1 MANPHYDYSVG
12 HEEKLLLRLI
22 FNNRLFIVFAFMA
35 LTVFFGFKASQLQP
49 DASFTKMLPQEH
61 PYIKAMMGHLKDL
74 GATGTSIQIAIE
86 HTEGDIFDK
95 EFLETVRKVNDELFY
110 IEGVDRI
117 SLMSLWTPNVRWTA
131 VTEEGFE
138 GGEVIPST
146 YDGSPESME
155 QVRLNILR
163 SGQMGRLVADNFKST
178 IVQANLYDR
187 DPKTGEPLN
196 YQRFAHDLEQ
206 KIRDKYQTDKVKIH
220 IVGFSKMIG
229 DLMDG
234 GREIVIFF
242 LISFAITALLLYGYT
257 RSYRATGATLVVGI
271 CAVVWQMGILV
282 VLGYGLNAYSMLVPF
297 LTFAMAISHSLQ
309 KISAM
314 AVELKPNT
322 TPLEAA
328 RRAFL
333 AIYVPGITALLADA
347 VGFLTLLIIDIDVIR
362 ELAIS
367 ASIGVTVLIFTN
379 IVMLPVAVSYIG
391 IEPKAVA
398 KMKDS
403 SDTGKI
409 WPLMAKAAT
418 KPWARVIIALC
429 AVGYVVSYYEAHKL
443 QVGDLD
449 KGAPELR
456 ADSRYN
462 LDTIFI
468 NDNYAVSSDVMVIM
482 VETAPQGC
490 SRYDNVEAIDR
501 FAWEMENV
509 EGVQSA
515 ISLAYVVKQVQSGF
529 NEGNLKW
536 QTVTRDQTAL
546 DSTFS
551 QVPGQLM
558 NTECSFA
565 PVVLFLEDHKAATL
579 ERVSAAAEAF
589 AEKNN
594 NENIRFVLATGNAG
608 VEAATNE
615 VIRKANKNMAIL
627 IYAVVTILVFLTF
640 RSIVSVICIM
650 VPLGLTSFLCEAIMA
665 WMGMGVKVATLPV
678 IAVGVGIG
686 VDYGIYLYSRLEV
699 YLEEGMSL
707 YDAYLK
713 TLQTTGKA
721 VWYTGLMLAIGVATW
736 NMSAIKF
743 QADMGFLLTFMF
755 LWNMIGAL
763 WLLPA
768 LAAYLI
774 RPADETSAASAR

>member
-1 MANPHYDYSVG
+1 MANPHYEYNIG
-12 HEEKLLLRLI
+12 HEEKLLEKLI
-22 FNNRLFIVFAFMA
+22 FNNRLFIVVAFAA
-35 LTVFFGFKASQLQP
+35 LTIFFGFMASKLKP
-49 DASFTKMLPQEH
+49 DASFTKMLPMEH
-61 PYIKAMMGHLKDL
+61 PYIKAMMGHLDDL
-74 GATGTSIQIAIE
+74 GAAGTSIQIAIE
-86 HTEGDIFDK
+86 NPNGDIFDK
-95 EFLETVRKVNDELFY
+95 EFLEVVRQVNDELFY
-110 IEGVDRI
+110 IKGVDRI

-146 YDGSPESME
+146 YDGSEESMA
-155 QVRLNILR
+155 QVKINIMR

-187 DPKTGEPLN
+187 DPKTGEPLD
-196 YQRFAHDLEQ
+196 YQKFAHELEE
-206 KIRDKYQTDKVKIH
+206 KVRDKYQSDKVKIH

-234 GREIVIFF
+234 GREIAIFF
-242 LISFAITALLLYGYT
+242 GYSLVITGILLYAYT
-257 RSYRATGATLVVGI
+257 RSTRATAATLVVGL

-282 VLGYGLNAYSMLVPF
+282 LLGYGLNAYSMLVPF

-314 AVELKPNT
+314 AVELKENT

-333 AIYVPGITALLADA
+333 AIYIPGITALLADA
-347 VGFLTLLIIDIDVIR
+347 IGFLTLLIIDIDVIK

-367 ASIGVTVLIFTN
+367 ASIGVSVLIFTN
-379 IVMLPVAVSYIG
+379 IVMLPVAVSFIG

-398 KMKDS
+398 KMKAS
-403 SDTGKI
+403 SDTGKL
-409 WPLMAKAAT
+409 WPLIARAAT
-418 KPWARVIIALC
+418 KPWARVILLLSF
-429 AVGYVVSYYEAHKL
+429 VGFVVSYIEAHKL

-462 LDTIFI
+462 LDTVFV
-468 NDNYAVSSDVMVIM
+468 NENYAVSSDVMVIM
-482 VETAPQGC
+482 VETGPQGC
-490 SRYDNVEAIDR
+490 SRYENVEAIDR

-509 EGVQSA
+509 PGVQSA
-515 ISLAYVVKQVQSGF
+515 ISLAYVVKQVQSGY

-536 QTVTRDQTAL
+536 MTVTRDQTAL

-565 PVVLFLEDHKAATL
+565 PVVLFLEDHKAGTL
-579 ERVSAAAEAF
+579 ERVTAAAEAF
-589 AEKNN
+589 AQKNN

-615 VIRKANKNMAIL
+615 VIKEANRNMLYL
-627 IYAVVTILVFLTF
+627 IYAVVTVLVFLTF
-640 RSIVSVICIM
+640 RSVISVICIM
-650 VPLGLTSFLCEAIMA
+650 IPLGLTSILCEAIMT

-699 YLEEGMSL
+699 YLEEGMPL

-763 WLLPA
+763 LMLPA

-774 RPADETSAASAR
+774 KPAEETTEGAQ